1 MESLVLKKRLH
12 TDVVNKRFLYE
23 VAIGHKEHRIWF
35 PWCIVGA
42 DFPERY
48 PIRSVLSVSYYGDK
62 FREVVDWIGSIHS

>member
-23 VAIGHKEHRIWF
+23 VAIGHNEHRIWF

-42 DFPERY
+42 DFPECY
-48 PIRSVLSVSYYGDK
+48 PIRSVLAVSYYGDK
-62 FREVVDWIGSIHS
+62 FREVVEWIGSIHN